1 MTGTDNESAKK
12 QLSKYVKNQWT
23 WFYWYHNPERIN
35 ALNKGKENWK
45 DLPVFTTTV
54 NNEDIV
60 IHKHLHDFF
69 EATLDEVRL
78 KKANAFSG
86 YALWISG
93 NHPLAYFREAASKRE
108 VAADIDY
115 DMQRD
120 HAVHTLYNYILG
132 WYIFDN
138 SEILREKFWNY
149 LSDKF
154 GYDLWTI
161 KEKEKEFYKE
171 NTNFCRI
178 EENKFIRSFNQDNKF
193 NSINLANEFG
203 DVWSITS
210 LLHDIGYILEGTI
223 SLASTEVENVRVSR
237 GSKVVHDYFNHSFW
251 EKFKVDFRAAQNIAK
266 HLDVSVPD
274 FKNSQSLASLGDR
287 LCDIGSCE
295 NIRKKL
301 MEIEELIPLKKDEKG
316 IMEEEYCLNRE
327 AFSIWRMYYQNNDNE
342 TMKNILEIVKDE
354 YYDAMWKGSNQG
366 YRNLNHG
373 VCSGLI
379 VLQALTFYHEFIW
392 GFDLFNW
399 KKFNNKQVKEKD
411 HTNCISEYI
420 YNETKNLITTKYV
433 PEEISIRGGLSP
445 YFWLK
450 KVLWA
455 TASIA
460 IHDVIQE
467 KYYEKICKKNG
478 KPECVKIKLDEDPLA
493 FLGVLVDA
501 LQEWDR
507 YTISGDLAFSEK
519 TELLQSTDVGID
531 IKSHKINFYYPL
543 KKGSGEKDFSKDI
556 KDTLGRCLSNWNQL
570 IGIGLTLF
578 CPHCGEPLASKG
590 SRYQLLETL
599 ANHQYTAKCRFQI
612 KDGEVTGNCKKM
624 STA

>member
-1 MTGTDNESAKK
+1 MNYMTDQTAKK
-12 QLSKYVKNQWT
+12 TLFKYVKDQKT

-35 ALNKGKENWK
+35 SLNKDKENWK
-45 DLPVFTTTV
+45 EVPFLTV
-54 NNEDIV
+54 EKDGV
-60 IHKHLHDFF
+60 IQKHLNDFF

-93 NHPLAYFREAASKRE
+93 NHTLAYFREAASKRE

-149 LSDKF
+149 LSGKF

-161 KEKEKEFYKE
+161 KEKEKEKEFYKE

-178 EENKFIRSFNQDNKF
+178 EENNFIRSLNQDNKF

-210 LLHDIGYILEGTI
+210 LLHDVGYIFEGTI
-223 SLASTEVENVRVSR
+223 SSASTEVENVRVSR

-251 EKFKVDFRAAQNIAK
+251 EKFKVDFRAAQNIANF
-266 HLDVSVPD
+266 LDVSVPD

-287 LCDIGSCE
+287 LCDIGGCE

-301 MEIEELIPLKKDEKG
+301 MELDEFKALNNEAIKNQYG
-316 IMEEEYCLNRE
+316 LNRE
-327 AFSIWRMYYQNNDNE
+327 AFSIWNMYYATYDNPKMQ
-342 TMKNILEIVKDE
+342 TILEIVKNE

-366 YRNLNHG
+366 FRNLNHG

-399 KKFNNKQVKEKD
+399 RKFKDKQDKEKD
-411 HTNCISEYI
+411 HTNCISEQI
-420 YNETKNLITTKYV
+420 YDETKDLFTTKNV
-433 PEEISIRGGLSP
+433 PKEMSIRGRISP
-445 YFWLK
+445 DFWFN

-478 KPECVKIKLDEDPLA
+478 KTKCEKIKLDDDPLA

-507 YTISGDLAFSEK
+507 YTISGELAFSEK
-519 TELLQSTDVGID
+519 TELLQSTDVD
-531 IKSHKINFYYPL
+531 IVDSKPDKISFYYPL
-543 KKGSGEKDFSKDI
+543 KKGDDEKDFSKEI
-556 KDTLGRCLSNWNQL
+556 KESLSRCLTEWNNH
-570 IGIGLTLF
+570 IGIGVILL
-578 CPHCGEPLASKG
+578 CPYCGAPFLHGRRHK
-590 SRYQLLETL
+590 LLETSVP
-599 ANHQYTAKCRFQI
+599 YEGKAKCEYGI
-612 KDGEVTGNCKKM
+612 KIVDDKVRVTGNCNKM